1 MTSCNFCKLNKVK
14 LINLK
19 YKYVTSDINKT
30 NLKPQSFICL
40 NCNLIQKKVSK
51 RYLNGIGKIYKN
63 YVGFEK
69 YNQLDQTK
77 FVGNQMN
84 SRCNIIYK
92 ALFPKKNY
100 NFKKKILDFGCS
112 NGAMIKPLLENKN
125 KFDIYGTDIKN
136 HLNTEFVKNKN
147 FKQFIPLK
155 KIYDSR
161 IKFDYI
167 FLIHVFEHLID
178 LNEFLTKIA
187 KILAKNGKIIIQIP
201 NYFRN
206 PYDLLI
212 YDHAYHFD
220 KFSLQNIYNF
230 HSYKFKINENLIP
243 GEFFITLSKSS
254 KKINKTF
261 KNNYNSSLK
270 KIDWLYNTFKSLK
283 KVNSFSVIGSS
294 VTSLI
299 IVSNFYNKIFRV
311 YDEDIQRQGKLFN
324 GLKIRP
330 LSDYK
335 KEKLFFPFFGL
346 KLLILKSKFLNKYK
360 NLKIIV

>member
-1 MTSCNFCKLNKVK
+1 MTVES
-14 LINLK
+14 
-19 YKYVTSDINKT
+19 
-30 NLKPQSFICL
+30 
-40 NCNLIQKKVSK
+40 NLI
-51 RYLNGIGKIYKN
+51 
-63 YVGFEK
+63 
-69 YNQLDQTK
+69 T
-77 FVGNQMN
+77 
-84 SRCNIIYK
+84 
-92 ALFPKKNY
+92 
-100 NFKKKILDFGCS
+100 
-112 NGAMIKPLLENKN
+112 
-125 KFDIYGTDIKN
+125 
-136 HLNTEFVKNKN
+136 
-147 FKQFIPLK
+147 
-155 KIYDSR
+155 
-161 IKFDYI
+161 

-299 IVSNFYNKIFRV
+299 IVSNFYKKIFRF

-335 KEKLFFPFFGL
+335 KEKLFSPFFGL